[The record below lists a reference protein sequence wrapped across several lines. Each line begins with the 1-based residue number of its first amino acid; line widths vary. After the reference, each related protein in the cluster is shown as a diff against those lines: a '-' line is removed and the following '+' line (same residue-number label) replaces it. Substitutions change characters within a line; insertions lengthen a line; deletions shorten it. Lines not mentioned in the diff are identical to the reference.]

1 MKRKFKKKDFPQIRF
16 SFWFFPLFLI
26 ILTFLLLYS
35 SWKIEKK
42 REELNLRIEELKR
55 QISILEKE
63 NQTLKEKG
71 LEGESLEYLEKIL
84 REKGLYKKKGEKVIV
99 VLPPREEKEEKK
111 EKEKGFL
118 EKILEKFNLK

>member
-1 MKRKFKKKDFPQIRF
+1 M
-16 SFWFFPLFLI
+16 
-26 ILTFLLLYS
+26 
-35 SWKIEKK
+35 
-42 REELNLRIEELKR
+42 
-55 QISILEKE
+55 
-63 NQTLKEKG
+63 
-71 LEGESLEYLEKIL
+71 EGESLEYLEKIL